1 MHKHFEPMGQRTR
14 KQLALGITV
23 SVVALLLGACAS
35 TPPPTAQLAVANSAL
50 THAVGAGAVELAPA
64 EMAMARDKMSR
75 ANQAMLVKDH
85 DTALAMAEQAQL
97 DAQLAEAKTEA
108 IKAKKSA
115 VAIQESSRALREEM
129 ARKGQ

>member
-1 MHKHFEPMGQRTR
+1 
-14 KQLALGITV
+14 LGITV